1 MYPSLTGLLAIVPR
15 ARDNDDTHSAVAV
28 AMAARRFCSIAWA
41 QCAWSAMNSA
51 RELCKA
57 RNVVSARTTFTVNG
71 RFHKQQASSIPP
83 KRGHCHTV
91 TCHSRGAATSV
102 RAVFNSF
109 SLSSANCFAIARE
122 KHGNADRVPL
132 ER

>member
-1 MYPSLTGLLAIVPR
+1 MCPSLTGLLAIVPR

-83 KRGHCHTV
+83 SGATV
-91 TCHSRGAATSV
+91 TL
-102 RAVFNSF
+102 
-109 SLSSANCFAIARE
+109 SLSLSRRCNQRSSGFQQLFAFKCHFFAIARE